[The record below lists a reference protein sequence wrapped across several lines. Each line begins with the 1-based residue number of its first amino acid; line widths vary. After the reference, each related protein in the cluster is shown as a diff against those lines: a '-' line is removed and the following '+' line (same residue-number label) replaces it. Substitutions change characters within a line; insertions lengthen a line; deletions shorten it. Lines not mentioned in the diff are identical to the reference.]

1 MHLWNVR
8 KGQFVY
14 FNNQLHQVY
23 SVKPFFKKSVHLIR
37 LSDLEQTLAKAKEI
51 DLYKPKHLDS
61 FTFNRQIYTLD
72 KDKEAEIGDYILVT
86 NPKPDT
92 LDYHYLHSIETITTI
107 ENNGVITNRQNGI
120 NHNEYWVMAVGVL
133 NGANG
138 IDIQDPN
145 IETNAEELDDIAVS
159 IVTPKIGDIFQRT
172 NTESISQAM
181 VVAVNDDQIH
191 LGDGTII
198 ESQKLLTDPNWT
210 YVYHINDNILASN

>member
-72 KDKEAEIGDYILVT
+72 KDKIAQVGDYILVT

-92 LDYHYLHSIETITTI
+92 LDYHYLHAIETVTTL
-107 ENNGVITNRQNGI
+107 EGNGVITNRQNGI
-120 NHNEYWVMAVGVL
+120 NQSEYWVMAVGL
-133 NGANG
+133 LENANA
-138 IDIQDPN
+138 IDIQNPDLVMNTEELP
-145 IETNAEELDDIAVS
+145 ETNGN

-172 NTESISQAM
+172 NTEVVSQAM
-181 VVAVNDDQIH
+181 VVAINDAQVF
-191 LGDGTII
+191 LGDGTVID
-198 ESQKLLTDPNWT
+198 SATLLTDPNWT
-210 YVYHINDNILASN
+210 YVYHLTDDILASN